1 MRRPSSVRSG
11 CSRRWVCLRP
21 PAPLTSTPSS
31 PRCDGTRSRA
41 TGACP
46 SSWRRPSEPSRS
58 STTRRRPKCGRPWHR
73 WRGSAFTSE
82 TSAPYNGSAMT
93 VDDPAIAGAI
103 RRHEERLQRD
113 PESLAFAQLA
123 DLYRKSGRAQ
133 DAIALCR
140 RGLDRYPHYTTARLI
155 LAKTLHG
162 EGHHDAAL
170 AELAAIIQESPKEA
184 QAHRLAAEIHRLR
197 GNLDAAVQHL
207 EAAARLDPADRES
220 RALLGLLRA
229 APREGE
235 TSGLGR
241 VLADDTFVTTSF
253 GTLCLDQGLTEDAL
267 NILIRIL
274 RKEPDNADARAGLE
288 GALRARLKRKEI

>member
-11 CSRRWVCLRP
+11 CSRRSACP
-21 PAPLTSTPSS
+21 PPPRASIPTPCWT
-31 PRCDGTRSRA
+31 RCGGTRSRA

-46 SSWRRPSEPSRS
+46 SCWRRPSEPSRS
-58 STTRRRPKCGRPWHR
+58 SPTCRRPRCGRPWR
-73 WRGSAFTSE
+73 RSRGSALTIE
-82 TSAPYNGSAMT
+82 TGAPYNGSAMT

-155 LAKTLHG
+155 LAKTLLG

-170 AELAAIIQESPKEA
+170 AELVAIIQESPKEA
-184 QAHRLAAEIHRLR
+184 QAHRLAAEVHRLR
-197 GNLDAAVQHL
+197 GSLDAAVEHL
-207 EAAARLDPADRES
+207 DAAARLDPTDRES

-235 TSGLGR
+235 SSGLGR

-253 GTLCLDQGLTEDAL
+253 GTLCLDQGLTEEAL
-267 NILIRIL
+267 NIFIRIL

-288 GALRARLKRKEI
+288 GALRARLKRKG

>member
-1 MRRPSSVRSG
+1 
-11 CSRRWVCLRP
+11 
-21 PAPLTSTPSS
+21 
-31 PRCDGTRSRA
+31 
-41 TGACP
+41 
-46 SSWRRPSEPSRS
+46 
-58 STTRRRPKCGRPWHR
+58 
-73 WRGSAFTSE
+73 
-82 TSAPYNGSAMT
+82 MT

-155 LAKTLHG
+155 LAKTLLG

-197 GNLDAAVQHL
+197 GSLDAAVEHL
-207 EAAARLDPADRES
+207 DAAARLDPTDRES

-235 TSGLGR
+235 SSGLGR

-253 GTLCLDQGLTEDAL
+253 GTLCLDQGLTEEAL
-267 NILIRIL
+267 NIFIRIL

-288 GALRARLKRKEI
+288 GALRARLKRKG